1 MFDSFVIVDWSAAS
15 QPKTGRDSIWICAVD
30 RDGAER
36 LVENPQTRHSAKNL
50 LRELLSDATARGER
64 VLLGFDF
71 PFGYPAGFAQRL
83 GLNHAPPWRAV
94 WDEIAARLKDA
105 ENNSNDRFTVAA
117 EFNRRVS
124 NRAFPFWGCP
134 VRFTDDFLG
143 PKHHNGHAAD
153 GLAEKRLIDRW
164 MVGAQPCW
172 KLAYTGSV
180 GSQSLTGIPVVRAL
194 RDDPDWAED
203 ARIWPFETGL
213 AVPDAA
219 QIVFA
224 EVWPS
229 WWRRDIR
236 GDYGPPNDK
245 AQVRTVA
252 RIFASADGTGALPTW
267 FVGDPDLTAEQRR
280 VVETEEAWTL
290 GVVSP
295 KTRGGFCTIAPHPPS
310 ATPQAPSPR
319 KRREGLIAAAGQSS
333 PSPPVRGE
341 GRGEGQTSLGY
352 TYVRD
357 PEAIYRASFAAIRA
371 EADLP
376 RFPAVQRSLALRLA
390 HAAGDVAILD
400 DLVSSRGAVQAG
412 RRAVA
417 AGMPILVDAEMV
429 AAGIIRDRL
438 PAQNRIIC
446 TLHEAEVAKLAAAQ
460 RTTRSAAAVE
470 LWRPHL
476 QGAVV
481 AIGNAPTALFRL
493 LELLAEGADRPA
505 LVLGFPVGFVG
516 AAEAKEALT
525 GFGGGLGYVA
535 LRGRRGGSALAAAA
549 VNALAAGTRA

>member
-30 RDGAER
+30 RDGVER

-50 LRELLSDATARGER
+50 LRELLSDAMARGER

-194 RDDPDWAED
+194 RDDPRWAQR

-229 WWRRDIR
+229 WWRGDIR

-252 RIFASADGTGALPTW
+252 RIFASADGTGALPMW

-290 GVVSP
+290 GVIRARQRAAP
-295 KTRGGFCTIAPHPPS
+295 APTPTLPRLRGRGAPCVNR
-310 ATPQAPSPR
+310 ADETLPR
-319 KRREGLIAAAGQSS
+319 KRGREDRRASGGPGGAEIASR
-333 PSPPVRGE
+333 VRKY
-341 GRGEGQTSLGY
+341 SYL
-352 TYVRD
+352 RD

-412 RRAVA
+412 RRALA

-429 AAGIIRDRL
+429 AAGI
-438 PAQNRIIC
+438 
-446 TLHEAEVAKLAAAQ
+446 
-460 RTTRSAAAVE
+460 
-470 LWRPHL
+470 
-476 QGAVV
+476 
-481 AIGNAPTALFRL
+481 
-493 LELLAEGADRPA
+493 
-505 LVLGFPVGFVG
+505 
-516 AAEAKEALT
+516 
-525 GFGGGLGYVA
+525 
-535 LRGRRGGSALAAAA
+535 
-549 VNALAAGTRA
+549 